1 MIDNHLLIEFTQT
14 NSRNSRHIVRAP
26 KSLEEA
32 LMDNDILNFLNK
44 NDIVFET
51 QIDGLKSACILG
63 LIKNCLQL
71 DIHIIGEKTIAGAL
85 GIINDRTNIGFY
97 RFDRWVKSDTLF
109 SFYENTIQLLKTI
122 NNNKLKINA
131 LTIVDDVMM
140 LQSRVDGEDYDKK
153 PLDRFAVRE
162 AMLRTQTFSFDE
174 KTITPEMVIEVRT
187 IANLTQKESAAIVY
201 VDERTWQR
209 WESGDRKMNRNV
221 YELFLI
227 KTGIIA

>member
-1 MIDNHLLIEFTQT
+1 MMNNELLIKFTRT
-14 NSRNSRHIVRAP
+14 NSRNLVRAP

-44 NDIVFET
+44 NGITFET
-51 QIDGLKSACILG
+51 QIDGLKAACILG

-71 DIHIIGEKTIAGAL
+71 DIHILGEKTIAGAF

-122 NNNKLKINA
+122 RNNKLKINA
-131 LTIVDDVMM
+131 LTIADDVMM
-140 LQSRVDGEDYDKK
+140 LQSSVDGEDYDKK

-162 AMLRTQTFSFDE
+162 AMLREQTFSFDE
-174 KTITPEMVIEVRT
+174 KTITPEMVIAARNN
-187 IANLTQKESAAIVY
+187 ANLTQKESAALVY
-201 VDERTWQR
+201 VEERTWQH
-209 WESGDRKMNRNV
+209 WEAGTRKMGKNV

-227 KTGIIA
+227 KTGALF

>member
-1 MIDNHLLIEFTQT
+1 MIENNLLIEFTKT
-14 NSRNSRHIVRAP
+14 ASKNLVRAP

-32 LMDNDILNFLNK
+32 FIDNDILNFLTKNK
-44 NDIVFET
+44 IAFSTPMDS
-51 QIDGLKSACILG
+51 LKVTCILG
-63 LIKNCLQL
+63 LIKYCLRL
-71 DIHIIGEKTIAGAL
+71 DIHILGEKTIASAL
-85 GIINDRTNIGFY
+85 GIINERTKIGFG
-97 RFDRWVKSDTLF
+97 RFERWVKSDTLF
-109 SFYENTIQLLKTI
+109 SFYENTIPILKSI
-122 NNNKLKINA
+122 QINKLKINA
-131 LTIVDDVMM
+131 LTMVDDVMM
-140 LQSRVDGEDYDKK
+140 LQSSIDGEDYDKK

-174 KTITPEMVIEVRT
+174 KIITPEMVIEVRT

>member
-1 MIDNHLLIEFTQT
+1 MIDNNLLIKFTQT
-14 NSRNSRHIVRAP
+14 NSRNLVRAP
-26 KSLEEA
+26 KSLESA
-32 LMDNDILNFLNK
+32 LMDSDIINFLNK
-44 NDIVFET
+44 NNIEFESP
-51 QIDGLKSACILG
+51 IDGLKIACILG

-109 SFYENTIQLLKTI
+109 SFYENTIPLLKTI
-122 NNNKLKINA
+122 HNNKLKINA
-131 LTIVDDVMM
+131 LTIVDDVIM
-140 LQSRVDGEDYDKK
+140 LQSCVNGEDYNKK
-153 PLDRFAVRE
+153 PLDRFSVRE
-162 AMLRTQTFSFDE
+162 SMLREQTFSFDE
-174 KTITPEMVIEVRT
+174 KIITCEMVIDARKT
-187 IANLTQKESAAIVY
+187 ANLTQKESAAVVY

-227 KTGIIA
+227 KTGIIV

>member
-1 MIDNHLLIEFTQT
+1 MIDNNLLIEFTKT
-14 NSRNSRHIVRAP
+14 NSRDSRNLMRAP
-26 KSLEEA
+26 KSLESA
-32 LMDNDILNFLNK
+32 IIDSDIINFLNK
-44 NDIVFET
+44 NNIVFEKT
-51 QIDGLKSACILG
+51 IEQLKIACILG

-71 DIHIIGEKTIAGAL
+71 DIHTLGEKTVSSAI

-109 SFYENTIQLLKTI
+109 SFYENTIPLLKTI
-122 NNNKLKINA
+122 HNNKLKINA

-140 LQSRVDGEDYDKK
+140 LQSRVDGQDYNKK
-153 PLDRFAVRE
+153 PLDRFSVRE
-162 AMLRTQTFSFDE
+162 SMLREQTFSFDE
-174 KTITPEMVIEVRT
+174 KIITPEMVLSART
-187 IANLTQKESAAIVY
+187 TANLTQKESAAVVY